1 MITEKEYQKAKLIVQ
16 LYECINSDIDTV
28 ISPATP
34 LSPPPPAPPPDRIL
48 IEGQHPQKPR

>member
-16 LYECINSDIDTV
+16 LYECINSDIDTA
-28 ISPATP
+28 ISPAAP